1 MFVENRSNCFTFIIK
16 WFSKLFNKQNDNSS
30 SNPNP
35 NPSPKPDIVIDIKQD
50 VSAINIFDDITQD
63 IIKDTTIE
71 YDYVSPFSHK
81 TCVNSFD
88 DIIINNYDTIYHN
101 LNVIRNIQIGNK
113 LHVSIDDRLSIDNA
127 GLQALS
133 RYIYGDTRQKTL
145 ECINRTIKKAI
156 KIDCF
161 ELLIDDEFIFGLNNL
176 SNTYKNDENFN
187 VQIQELINLTRK
199 RE

>member
-1 MFVENRSNCFTFIIK
+1 MFVENRSNCFTFIVN
-16 WFSKLFNKQNDNSS
+16 WFSKLFNKQKNNE
-30 SNPNP
+30 NPNP
-35 NPSPKPDIVIDIKQD
+35 NSDIVIDIKQEND
-50 VSAINIFDDITQD
+50 VSA
-63 IIKDTTIE
+63 TIE

-81 TCVNSFD
+81 TCVNFFD

-101 LNVIRNIQIGNK
+101 LNEIRNIQVGNK
-113 LHVSIDDRLSIDNA
+113 LHVSIDDKLSIDNA

-161 ELLIDDEFIFGLNNL
+161 ELLMDDKFIFGLNNL
-176 SNTYKNDENFN
+176 SITYKNDENFSA
-187 VQIQELINLTRK
+187 QIQELINLTRK